1 MKKLIL
7 VLVFVLFITSLFSDT
22 LISFSVSEPGR
33 VTLKIYNIKGEK
45 VKTLIDD
52 NLSATNH
59 TIIWNGKDESNNT
72 VSSGIYFY
80 KMKHGTYTSTKKIIL
95 MK

>member
-22 LISFSVSEPGR
+22 LISFSVSEPGN

-59 TIIWNGKDESNNT
+59 TIIWNGKDESNKT

-80 KMKHGTYTSTKKIIL
+80 KMKSGTYTSTRKIIL